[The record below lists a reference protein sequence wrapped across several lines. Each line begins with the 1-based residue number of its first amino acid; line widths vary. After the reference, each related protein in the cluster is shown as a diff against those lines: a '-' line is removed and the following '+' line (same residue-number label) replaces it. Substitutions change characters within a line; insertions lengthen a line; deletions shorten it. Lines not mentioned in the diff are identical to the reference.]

1 MVFSFI
7 ATVRLLLSM
16 GLTYADIKTL
26 SDQEI
31 TLLMA
36 TELVAHE
43 KEQESMNA
51 RR

>member
-16 GLTYADIKTL
+16 GLTYSDIQTL

-31 TLLMA
+31 TLLLA
-36 TELVAHE
+36 TEMVA
-43 KEQESMNA
+43 KEREQDAVNA